1 MSLNLVIK
9 KTGGASQEFSVD
21 VDPSSTV
28 YELKEK
34 ISATVELPADNIR
47 LVCAGRVWDNVA
59 TIESYNVAAGSR
71 VHCLNNPTRTAPA
84 AAAQTVTAANP
95 MQQMMA
101 SAMSHPLNQT
111 NPNSS
116 DPMEQMHAQVQQ
128 QMMQNPEMMQQMMNS
143 PIMQNMM
150 SNPEMLRGMMRMNPR
165 MNQLM
170 EQRPE
175 IARMLEDPEV
185 IQQSMRMMQNP
196 ELMREMVRNQDRAMG
211 NLDVMPGGHQA
222 LMRAHEELVDPIHA
236 AMSGSHGA
244 ASAADQPTYNNTAA
258 EPNNE
263 ALPNPWGA
271 PASAPTSAPAVTPP
285 PMSAAAPAP
294 AAAPASAAPNPMQQM
309 MQQMMNNP
317 AMMQGMMGNPAMQQ
331 MPNAPPAAPFQPGGA
346 APNAFQQ
353 RIQQVLNDPAMM
365 QRAMAMTTQMW
376 NAQNPGAPPP
386 ITQTDVD
393 AVTSGGALGGPPQN
407 TGVLGGPPPTP
418 GALGGPPPSFAGA
431 NPMQQMMQQMMGNPA
446 MMQQMQQQMN
456 GGQQGGQPEVS
467 EAVLRARFASQLMQL
482 AGMGFTDESTCLR
495 ALAQHNGRLDSAI
508 DVLLSGGI
516 Q

>member
-9 KTGGASQEFSVD
+9 KTGGASQEVSVD
-21 VDPSSTV
+21 IDPSSTV
-28 YELKEK
+28 AELKEQ
-34 ISATVELPADNIR
+34 IAASVELAAENIR

-84 AAAQTVTAANP
+84 AAEQTVTAANP

-101 SAMSHPLNQT
+101 SAMSHPMNQT

-143 PIMQNMM
+143 PMMQNMM
-150 SNPEMLRGMMRMNPR
+150 NNPEMLRGMMRMNPR

-185 IQQSMRMMQNP
+185 IRQSMRMMQNP
-196 ELMREMVRNQDRAMG
+196 ELMREMTRNQDRAMG

-222 LMRAHEELVDPIHA
+222 LMRAHEEFLDPINA
-236 AMSGSHGA
+236 AMSGSNGA
-244 ASAADQPTYNNTAA
+244 AGVGQPTYDNTAA

-271 PASAPTSAPAVTPP
+271 PASAPTSAPTAGTAPVMPL
-285 PMSAAAPAP
+285 PMPAAASTP
-294 AAAPASAAPNPMQQM
+294 AAAPAFAAP
-309 MQQMMNNP
+309 
-317 AMMQGMMGNPAMQQ
+317 
-331 MPNAPPAAPFQPGGA
+331 
-346 APNAFQQ
+346 
-353 RIQQVLNDPAMM
+353 
-365 QRAMAMTTQMW
+365 
-376 NAQNPGAPPP
+376 
-386 ITQTDVD
+386 
-393 AVTSGGALGGPPQN
+393 
-407 TGVLGGPPPTP
+407 
-418 GALGGPPPSFAGA
+418 

-446 MMQQMQQQMN
+446 MMQGMMGAQQGQAQGFNPGAFGGPPPNLQAGNNPMQQMMQQMMGNPALMQQMN
-456 GGQQGGQPEVS
+456 GGQQGAGEAEVP
-467 EAVLRARFASQLMQL
+467 EAVLRARFASQLVQL
-482 AGMGFTDESTCLR
+482 AGMGFSDESLCLR
-495 ALAQHNGRLDSAI
+495 ALSQHNGRLDSAI
-508 DVLLSGGI
+508 DVLLTGGI